1 MSGGGGQ
8 APAAAPSQPTAQT
21 ITTNPIA
28 DWAQPTANALIGTSM
43 SNAFNLGP
51 NGEIL
56 SSRGFTPF
64 GGQTNAQGQFTGS
77 PISQDQYNQQLA
89 VAGLGVAGPS
99 ALQQQSYQG
108 AANLQVPGQ
117 YKPATAAAGY
127 GTMQSLGAGQNYAQQ
142 ATDPNAVGA
151 YMNPYIQNALNPAL
165 ALQNQQFGQIG
176 AQNQAQ
182 ATQSG
187 AFGGG
192 REAVMAGLNQQNQ
205 MLAQNQL
212 VGNAY
217 NNAFGQAQ
225 QAQQFGANLG
235 LQGAQAGIQGANT
248 LAGIGGQQ
256 LAAQQGVLGTQ
267 NQMGTQEQQN
277 QQAVLNQAIQNYGN
291 QQNYGTTQATNI
303 MNLLR
308 STPTTQT
315 QTTYQ
320 APPSALTQ
328 IGGLGATAL
337 GAYGA
342 SGGFSSKAVGGEIKE
357 KKMASGGIA
366 SGVPAGKLPSM
377 LGKLSDQ
384 QLAQKAN
391 LQTNDPQTA
400 EDALSQ
406 QAFRASA
413 RQGVASAAGGG
424 FVDMAGGGI
433 VAFAKGDAVEEMG
446 KYETPDQPT
455 LDKFYSRYGQG
466 FDKIPPTSQVAPQTP
481 DMMAIA
487 QQNKDAGAAYLNAIK
502 NARPDVAQQMWGRLM
517 QFGANVAAGTSPNAL
532 TNIGAAAKETVPG
545 LLEDTK
551 ANRLAQL
558 EEAKAGYDVS
568 KMDSAT
574 LMEIAKNASQNR
586 EKELDRL
593 MHQGM
598 TEKTANATIKSA
610 ELHVAGQIKSA
621 EIAARASMATAGA
634 AQAEEKRQINTY
646 AKYLKEQNPNWSDA
660 QVNSEAQKQYITGK
674 HPIIGGQAQMTR
686 VQIEALKDEAK
697 LLKSDKFGLGSQ
709 EAKDYATKRTAE
721 IERQL
726 KDIGEGITSTG
737 SGGSSNNGVPKGPPG
752 STFQG
757 YDGGKPVFKLADG
770 SFSTLK

>member
-1 MSGGGGQ
+1 MGGGGGGQ
-8 APAAAPSQPTAQT
+8 PAAASQPTTQT

-64 GGQTNAQGQFTGS
+64 GGATNDQGQFTGS

-117 YKPATAAAGY
+117 YQPATAAAGY
-127 GTMQSLGAGQNYAQQ
+127 GTMQALGAGQNYAQQ
-142 ATDPNAVGA
+142 ATDPNSVGA

-267 NQMGTQEQQN
+267 NAMGTQEQQN
-277 QQAVLNQAIQNYGN
+277 QQNVINQAVQNYAS
-291 QQNYGTTQATNI
+291 QQQYPQQQTANI

-315 QTTYQ
+315 QTVYQ
-320 APPSALTQ
+320 AAPSAISQL
-328 IGGLGATAL
+328 GGLGATAL

-342 SGGFSSKAVGGEIKE
+342 SGGFSSKTNAAGGEIKE

-366 SGVPAGKLPSM
+366 SGVPAEKLPSM
-377 LGKLSDQ
+377 LEKLSDQ

-400 EDALSQ
+400 ADAISQ
-406 QAFRASA
+406 QSFRANA
-413 RQGVASAAGGG
+413 RAGTPG
-424 FVDMAGGGI
+424 FAPGGI
-433 VAFAKGDAVEEMG
+433 VAFAEGGDKGLNGADYEQMPEYMPKSTLLSKTNPTINYGQPQPQPQPTNENNLATRSAEYQALLPNRGDASKAYIEALRNAQ
-446 KYETPDQPT
+446 PDST
-455 LDKFYSRYGQG
+455 
-466 FDKIPPTSQVAPQTP
+466 
-481 DMMAIA
+481 
-487 QQNKDAGAAYLNAIK
+487 
-502 NARPDVAQQMWGRLM
+502 QQMWGRLM
-517 QFGANVAAGTSPNAL
+517 QLGAGTAAGTSSNPL
-532 TNIGAAAKETVPG
+532 TNLGAAAKETVPG
-545 LLEDTK
+545 FMEDIK
-551 ANRLAQL
+551 ERRKAQL
-558 EEAKAGYDVS
+558 EISKAQYDISNMDYSDQVNLLKLAQTDRNAFEKIAAEKGMNADKLINDLQMNINTNKAHIEAANINKQGQITAAGIGHSSQERLEGIRTKAYLDTYNNVIKTMQDKLGIDKVTPEQY
-568 KMDSAT
+568 KQAR
-574 LMEIAKNASQNR
+574 EIAKSAATDAVTFA
-586 EKELDRL
+586 KE
-593 MHQGM
+593 
-598 TEKTANATIKSA
+598 A
-610 ELHVAGQIKSA
+610 
-621 EIAARASMATAGA
+621 
-634 AQAEEKRQINTY
+634 
-646 AKYLKEQNPNWSDA
+646 
-660 QVNSEAQKQYITGK
+660 
-674 HPIIGGQAQMTR
+674 
-686 VQIEALKDEAK
+686 
-697 LLKSDKFGLGSQ
+697 
-709 EAKDYATKRTAE
+709 
-721 IERQL
+721 
-726 KDIGEGITSTG
+726 
-737 SGGSSNNGVPKGPPG
+737 SGGKNDPLG
-752 STFQG
+752 
-757 YDGGKPVFKLADG
+757 LR
-770 SFSTLK
+770 

>member
-8 APAAAPSQPTAQT
+8 APAAAPSQPTTQT

-64 GGQTNAQGQFTGS
+64 GGQTNAQGQFTGA
-77 PISQDQYNQQLA
+77 PISQDQYNQQLQ

-127 GTMQSLGAGQNYAQQ
+127 GTMQALGAGQNYAQQ
-142 ATDPNAVGA
+142 ATDPNSVGA

-165 ALQNQQFGQIG
+165 ALQQQQFGQIG

-277 QQAVLNQAIQNYGN
+277 QQALLNQAIQNYGN
-291 QQNYGTTQATNI
+291 QQNYGTTQTANI

-320 APPSALTQ
+320 APPSTISQ

-342 SGGFSSKAVGGEIKE
+342 SGGFKSAATNSGGGEIKE
-357 KKMASGGIA
+357 KKMVSGGIA
-366 SGVPAGKLPSM
+366 SGVPAEKLPSM
-377 LGKLSDQ
+377 LEKLSDQ

-391 LQTNDPQTA
+391 LQTNDLETA
-400 EDALSQ
+400 ADAISQ
-406 QAFRASA
+406 QSFRANA
-413 RQGVASAAGGG
+413 RAGTPG
-424 FVDMAGGGI
+424 FAPGGI
-433 VAFAKGDAVEEMG
+433 VAFAEGGTKDDAVEQMG

-466 FDKIPPTSQVAPQTP
+466 FDRIPPTSQVAPQTP

-517 QFGANVAAGTSPNAL
+517 QFGANTAAGTSPNAL
-532 TNIGAAAKETVPG
+532 TNLGAAAKETAPG
-545 LLEDTK
+545 FMEDIK
-551 ANRLAQL
+551 ANRQAQL
-558 EEAKAGYDVS
+558 EEAKAGYDIS

-574 LMEIAKNASQNR
+574 LMEIAKNASENR
-586 EKELDRL
+586 QKELDRL
-593 MHQGM
+593 KQQGM
-598 TEKTANATIKSA
+598 SETQANATITASLNALKGHLASAAATGANTA
-610 ELHVAGQIKSA
+610 ELNKTRTLAEQNKAWDRYEDNVREYAKLYIPSNKSW
-621 EIAARASMATAGA
+621 ATATP
-634 AQAEEKRQINTY
+634 EEVNTAIKK
-646 AKYLKEQNPNWSDA
+646 AKEL
-660 QVNSEAQKQYITGK
+660 VQK
-674 HPIIGGQAQMTR
+674 P
-686 VQIEALKDEAK
+686 
-697 LLKSDKFGLGSQ
+697 
-709 EAKDYATKRTAE
+709 
-721 IERQL
+721 
-726 KDIGEGITSTG
+726 
-737 SGGSSNNGVPKGPPG
+737 GSSNVI
-752 STFQG
+752 
-757 YDGGKPVFKLADG
+757 KLD
-770 SFSTLK
+770 

>member
-8 APAAAPSQPTAQT
+8 APAAAASQPTTQT

-43 SNAFNLGP
+43 SNAFNMDPSG
-51 NGEIL
+51 NIL

-77 PISQDQYNQQLA
+77 PISQDQYNQQLQ

-117 YKPATAAAGY
+117 YQPATAAAGY

-277 QQAVLNQAIQNYGN
+277 QQALLNQAMQNYGN
-291 QQNYGTTQATNI
+291 QQNYGTTQTANI

-315 QTTYQ
+315 QTVYQ
-320 APPSALTQ
+320 APPSTISQ

-342 SGGFSSKAVGGEIKE
+342 SGGFKANKKGGEIKE

-366 SGVPAGKLPSM
+366 SGVPAEKLPSM
-377 LGKLSDQ
+377 LEKLSDQ

-400 EDALSQ
+400 ADAISQ
-406 QAFRASA
+406 QSFRANA
-413 RQGVASAAGGG
+413 RAGTPG
-424 FVDMAGGGI
+424 FAPGGI
-433 VAFAKGDAVEEMG
+433 VAFADGDLVEQMG

-487 QQNKDAGAAYLNAIK
+487 QQNKDAGAAYLDAIK

-517 QFGANVAAGTSPNAL
+517 QFGANAAAGTSPNAL
-532 TNIGAAAKETVPG
+532 TNFGAAAKETVPG

-558 EEAKAGYDVS
+558 EEAKAGYDIS

-574 LMEIAKNASQNR
+574 LMEIAKNAGQNR

-593 MHQGM
+593 MHKGM
-598 TEKTANATIKSA
+598 SELQANATITASLNALKGHLATADATGANTA
-610 ELHVAGQIKSA
+610 ELGKTRLLAETNKAWDRYEDNVREYAKLYLPSNKSW
-621 EIAARASMATAGA
+621 ATATP
-634 AQAEEKRQINTY
+634 EEVSTAVKK
-646 AKYLKEQNPNWSDA
+646 AKEL
-660 QVNSEAQKQYITGK
+660 VQKPG
-674 HPIIGGQAQMTR
+674 
-686 VQIEALKDEAK
+686 
-697 LLKSDKFGLGSQ
+697 
-709 EAKDYATKRTAE
+709 
-721 IERQL
+721 
-726 KDIGEGITSTG
+726 
-737 SGGSSNNGVPKGPPG
+737 SNNVI
-752 STFQG
+752 
-757 YDGGKPVFKLADG
+757 KLD
-770 SFSTLK
+770 

>member
-1 MSGGGGQ
+1 
-8 APAAAPSQPTAQT
+8 
-21 ITTNPIA
+21 
-28 DWAQPTANALIGTSM
+28 M

-64 GGQTNAQGQFTGS
+64 GGATNDQGQFTGS

-117 YKPATAAAGY
+117 YQPATAAAGY
-127 GTMQSLGAGQNYAQQ
+127 GTMQALGAGQNYAQQ
-142 ATDPNAVGA
+142 ATDPNSVGA

-267 NQMGTQEQQN
+267 NAMGTQEQQN
-277 QQAVLNQAIQNYGN
+277 QQNVINQAVQNYAS
-291 QQNYGTTQATNI
+291 QQQYPQQQAANI

-315 QTTYQ
+315 QTVYQ
-320 APPSALTQ
+320 AAPSAISQL
-328 IGGLGATAL
+328 GGLGATAL

-342 SGGFSSKAVGGEIKE
+342 SGGFSSKTNAAGGEIKE

-366 SGVPAGKLPSM
+366 SGVPAEKLPSM
-377 LGKLSDQ
+377 LEKLSDQ

-400 EDALSQ
+400 ADALSQ
-406 QAFRASA
+406 QAFRSYA
-413 RQGVASAAGGG
+413 RAGTPG
-424 FVDMAGGGI
+424 FAPGGI
-433 VAFAKGDAVEEMG
+433 VAFAEGGDKGLNGAD
-446 KYETPDQPT
+446 YEQMPEYMPKSTLLSKTNPT
-455 LDKFYSRYGQG
+455 INYGQ
-466 FDKIPPTSQVAPQTP
+466 PQPQPQQADTP
-481 DMMAIA
+481 NMMAIA
-487 QQNKDAGAAYLNAIK
+487 QQNKDAGAAYLDAIK

-517 QFGANVAAGTSPNAL
+517 QFGANAAAGTSPNAL
-532 TNIGAAAKETVPG
+532 TNFGAAAKETVPG

-593 MHQGM
+593 KQQGM
-598 TEKTANATIKSA
+598 SETQANATITASLNALKGHLATAAATGANTA
-610 ELHVAGQIKSA
+610 ELGKTRLLA
-621 EIAARASMATAGA
+621 ETNKAWDRY
-634 AQAEEKRQINTY
+634 EDNVREY
-646 AKYLKEQNPNWSDA
+646 AKLHLPSNKSWAAATPEEVKTAILKAREY
-660 QVNSEAQKQYITGK
+660 VQKPG
-674 HPIIGGQAQMTR
+674 
-686 VQIEALKDEAK
+686 
-697 LLKSDKFGLGSQ
+697 
-709 EAKDYATKRTAE
+709 
-721 IERQL
+721 
-726 KDIGEGITSTG
+726 
-737 SGGSSNNGVPKGPPG
+737 SNNVI
-752 STFQG
+752 
-757 YDGGKPVFKLADG
+757 KLVD
-770 SFSTLK
+770 

>member
-1 MSGGGGQ
+1 MGGGGGGQ
-8 APAAAPSQPTAQT
+8 PAAASQPTAQT

-43 SNAFNLGP
+43 SNAFNMDPSG
-51 NGEIL
+51 NIL

-64 GGQTNAQGQFTGS
+64 GGATNDQGQFTGS

-117 YKPATAAAGY
+117 YQPATAAAGY

-142 ATDPNAVGA
+142 ATDPNSVGA

-235 LQGAQAGIQGANT
+235 LQGAEAGIQGANT

-267 NQMGTQEQQN
+267 NAMGTQEQQN
-277 QQAVLNQAIQNYGN
+277 QQAVLNQAVQNYSN
-291 QQNYGTTQATNI
+291 QQQYPQQQAANI

-315 QTTYQ
+315 QTVYQ
-320 APPSALTQ
+320 APPSPISQL
-328 IGGLGATAL
+328 GGLGATAL

-342 SGGFSSKAVGGEIKE
+342 SGGFKTSAAGGEIKE

-366 SGVPAGKLPSM
+366 SGVPAEKLPSM
-377 LGKLSDQ
+377 LEKLSDQ

-400 EDALSQ
+400 ADAISQ
-406 QAFRASA
+406 QSFRANA
-413 RQGVASAAGGG
+413 RAGTPG
-424 FVDMAGGGI
+424 FAPGGI
-433 VAFAKGDAVEEMG
+433 VAFAEGGDNNLSGAD
-446 KYETPDQPT
+446 YEQMPEYMPKSTLLSKTNPT
-455 LDKFYSRYGQG
+455 INYGQ
-466 FDKIPPTSQVAPQTP
+466 PQPQPKQADTP

-487 QQNKDAGAAYLNAIK
+487 QQNKDAGAAYLDAIK

-517 QFGANVAAGTSPNAL
+517 QFGANAAAGTSPNAL
-532 TNIGAAAKETVPG
+532 TNFGAAAKETVPG

-558 EEAKAGYDVS
+558 EEAKAGYDIS

-574 LMEIAKNASQNR
+574 LMEIAKNANEDR
-586 EKELDRL
+586 NKELDRL
-593 MHQGM
+593 MRKGLSEIQ
-598 TEKTANATIKSA
+598 ANATIEASLNALKGHQAQAAATGANTA
-610 ELHVAGQIKSA
+610 ELGKT
-621 EIAARASMATAGA
+621 R
-634 AQAEEKRQINTY
+634 
-646 AKYLKEQNPNWSDA
+646 LLDA
-660 QVNSEAQKQYITGK
+660 QNK
-674 HPIIGGQAQMTR
+674 
-686 VQIEALKDEAK
+686 ALDRYQDNVLNVAK
-697 LLKSDKFGLGSQ
+697 SLIPSNKSWD
-709 EAKDYATKRTAE
+709 TVTTAE
-721 IERQL
+721 RKNAFKEA
-726 KDIGEGITSTG
+726 EGMVQKPDFG
-737 SGGSSNNGVPKGPPG
+737 NKSSNNNVKIPEGVIVKKIGE
-752 STFQG
+752 
-757 YDGGKPVFKLADG
+757 
-770 SFSTLK
+770 

>member
-8 APAAAPSQPTAQT
+8 APAPAPSQPTTQT

-43 SNAFNLGP
+43 SNAFNMDPSG
-51 NGEIL
+51 NIL

-77 PISQDQYNQQLA
+77 PISQDQYNQQLQ

-117 YKPATAAAGY
+117 YQPATAAAGY

-277 QQAVLNQAIQNYGN
+277 QQALLNQAMQNYGN
-291 QQNYGTTQATNI
+291 QQNYGTTQTANI

-315 QTTYQ
+315 QTVYQ
-320 APPSALTQ
+320 AAPSAISQ

-342 SGGFSSKAVGGEIKE
+342 SGGFKTNAAGGEIKE

-366 SGVPAGKLPSM
+366 SGVPAEKLPSM
-377 LGKLSDQ
+377 LEKLSDQ

-400 EDALSQ
+400 ADAISQ
-406 QAFRASA
+406 QSFRANA

-424 FVDMAGGGI
+424 FVNMASGGI

-446 KYETPDQPT
+446 KYENPNQTTLNEFYAKSAPGTPAPLAQNQPT
-455 LDKFYSRYGQG
+455 DENDLATRSAEYKNLLGDRSG
-466 FDKIPPTSQVAPQTP
+466 V
-481 DMMAIA
+481 
-487 QQNKDAGAAYLNAIK
+487 GAKYIEALK
-502 NARPDVAQQMWGRLM
+502 NAKPDKEEQMWGRLM
-517 QFGANVAAGTSPNAL
+517 QFGAGMAAGTSPNAL

-545 LLEDTK
+545 MLEDTK
-551 ANRLAQL
+551 ARRQAEIETAKAQYDISNMDYSDQVNLLKLAQTDRNAF
-558 EEAKAGYDVS
+558 AK
-568 KMDSAT
+568 
-574 LMEIAKNASQNR
+574 IAADMGMK
-586 EKELDRL
+586 EKEL
-593 MHQGM
+593 
-598 TEKTANATIKSA
+598 ANQLVMNINTNKAHIESA
-610 ELHVAGQIKSA
+610 N
-621 EIAARASMATAGA
+621 IAAKASMANAGA
-634 AQAEEKRQINTY
+634 AQNLSREQMSILEKAASPNATPEEKLKG
-646 AKYLKEQNPNWSDA
+646 AALEKYIGL
-660 QVNSEAQKQYITGK
+660 T
-674 HPIIGGQAQMTR
+674 HPTLSGQAAVDNAQTKAIKEKIDSLQDSTLGKSKQER
-686 VQIEALKDEAK
+686 AAIEEQIRTLRD
-697 LLKSDKFGLGSQ
+697 LLPTGGPSTAGGPPKV
-709 EAKDYATKRTAE
+709 EVAKDNDGKTYQKPPTMPQQAWEEYKTKFN
-721 IERQL
+721 L
-726 KDIGEGITSTG
+726 K
-737 SGGSSNNGVPKGPPG
+737 
-752 STFQG
+752 
-757 YDGGKPVFKLADG
+757 
-770 SFSTLK
+770 